1 MLRLAVAA
9 LLSFFL
15 LLPAV
20 TAQFQFFGDFFGQQ
34 GQQQGHQQEKQNVA
48 SDSSWYRQ
56 TWETGKPFKNSKTLL
71 ELHLPVEITQCSLK
85 NNSFAAHDKPKHDR
99 LISSL

>member
-34 GQQQGHQQEKQNVA
+34 GQQQAHQQEKQNVG

-56 TWETGKPFKNSKTLL
+56 TWETGKHFKNSRTCGSCIRPWV
-71 ELHLPVEITQCSLK
+71 HQMQVEGYCLMGLTTNRVMI
-85 NNSFAAHDKPKHDR
+85 D
-99 LISSL
+99 

>member
-9 LLSFFL
+9 LLSFF

-56 TWETGKPFKNSKTLL
+56 TWETGKPFKNSQTLL
-71 ELHLPVEITQCSLK
+71 ELHLPVEMAQCSLK
-85 NNSFAAHDKPKHDR
+85 NNPFAAHDKSRHDR

>member
-56 TWETGKPFKNSKTLL
+56 TWETGKHFKKLQSLR
-71 ELHLPVEITQCSLK
+71 ELHLLVEITQCSLK
-85 NNSFAAHDKPKHDR
+85 DIALWGSRQTKA
-99 LISSL
+99 

>member
-56 TWETGKPFKNSKTLL
+56 TWETGKPFKNSRHCWSCTY
-71 ELHLPVEITQCSLK
+71 PWRSPNAV
-85 NNSFAAHDKPKHDR
+85 
-99 LISSL
+99 

>member
-1 MLRLAVAA
+1 MLRLVVAA
-9 LLSFFL
+9 LLSFF

-34 GQQQGHQQEKQNVA
+34 GQQQGHQQERQNVA

-56 TWETGKPFKNSKTLL
+56 TWESGKHFKNSRAC
-71 ELHLPVEITQCSLK
+71 ESCICPWRSPNAV
-85 NNSFAAHDKPKHDR
+85 
-99 LISSL
+99 